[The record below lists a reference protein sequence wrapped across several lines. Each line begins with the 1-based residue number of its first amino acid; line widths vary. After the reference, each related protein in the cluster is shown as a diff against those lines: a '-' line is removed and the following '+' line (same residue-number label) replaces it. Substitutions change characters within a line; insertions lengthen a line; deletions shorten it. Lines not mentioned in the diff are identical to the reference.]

1 MANDRHI
8 TRLDEDNRVEFRQMA
23 LDREIRSIKSKI
35 NEIIDVINQM
45 NEPIYADD
53 FDDDELQ
60 EMIKGEDP
68 DAIFSPEEAK
78 RLLADR
84 RKAEVGKT
92 IFE

>member
-1 MANDRHI
+1 MANDKRI
-8 TRLDEDNRVEFRQMA
+8 AKLDEDKRIEFRLTA

-35 NEIIDVINQM
+35 NEVIDVINQM

-84 RKAEVGKT
+84 RKAEAGKT
-92 IFE
+92 LFE